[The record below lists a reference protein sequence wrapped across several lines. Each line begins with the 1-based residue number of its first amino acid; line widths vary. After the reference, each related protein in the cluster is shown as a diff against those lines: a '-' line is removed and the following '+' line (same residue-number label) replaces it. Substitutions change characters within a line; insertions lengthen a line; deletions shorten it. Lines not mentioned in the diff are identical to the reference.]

1 MAKGTVREISP
12 TVDRATGTVRAK
24 VAIEHPPA
32 AMTLGAA
39 VVGEGR
45 FQTRK
50 LVVVPWSAL
59 SSGNG
64 QPAVWTVDPG
74 SKTVSLRPIT
84 VEGYE
89 TGKVIV
95 REGLQSGEIVV
106 TGGAQF
112 LRPQQI
118 VAFSEGAAS

>member
-1 MAKGTVREISP
+1 MREISP

-59 SSGNG
+59 SAQTASRPCG
-64 QPAVWTVDPG
+64 PSIPG
-74 SKTVSLRPIT
+74 PRQC
-84 VEGYE
+84 
-89 TGKVIV
+89 
-95 REGLQSGEIVV
+95 R
-106 TGGAQF
+106 
-112 LRPQQI
+112 
-118 VAFSEGAAS
+118 

>member
-1 MAKGTVREISP
+1 MSDPAVTAKGTVREISP
-12 TVDRATGTVRAK
+12 TVDRSTGTVRVK
-24 VAIEHPPA
+24 VGIEHPPA

-45 FQTRK
+45 FQPRK

-74 SKTVSLRPIT
+74 PR
-84 VEGYE
+84 
-89 TGKVIV
+89 
-95 REGLQSGEIVV
+95 RC
-106 TGGAQF
+106 
-112 LRPQQI
+112 R
-118 VAFSEGAAS
+118 